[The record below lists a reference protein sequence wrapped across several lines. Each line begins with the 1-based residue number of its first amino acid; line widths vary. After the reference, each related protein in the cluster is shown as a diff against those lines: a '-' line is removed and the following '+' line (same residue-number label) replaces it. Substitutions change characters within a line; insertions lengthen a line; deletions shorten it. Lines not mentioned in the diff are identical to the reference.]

1 MIEGGKCVQP
11 LKGGKRIYNK
21 DGKNSHAGFAS
32 PNLNRKKKENKRF
45 KQKARDGNKVCFCLY
60 FEVLRVN

>member
-32 PNLNRKKKENKRF
+32 PNLNRKKR
-45 KQKARDGNKVCFCLY
+45 KQTFQTKSKGWQ
-60 FEVLRVN
+60 